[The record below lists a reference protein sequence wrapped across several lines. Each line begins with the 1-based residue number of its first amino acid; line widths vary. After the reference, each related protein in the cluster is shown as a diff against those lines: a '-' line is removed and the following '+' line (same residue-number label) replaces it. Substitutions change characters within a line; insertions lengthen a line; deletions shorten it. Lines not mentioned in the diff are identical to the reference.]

1 MSLCHVFEIGRY
13 KMKGKKRIPRIAII
27 LFIVALIGPGVQL
40 GKYVL
45 NNQPSIVAQ
54 SVDVDSKIHLKTV
67 KSVSFNDPQRSLPD
81 YQIIVKNDLFDPL
94 GGQRSLTVAKVSLPQ
109 QMTQVEK
116 KQAPPDPL
124 YKLTFTGVVQL
135 ESEDSA
141 IVEDLSKNKAY
152 YLKKGDKLK
161 DYTVEAITEDSITLS
176 NGNSRFT
183 TRIGSAFYYNTSGQ
197 ISTSEPSNNQVIAK
211 VSDSKTEE
219 TTSISSGSANQS
231 LIEQMKARRKKELE
245 QK

>member
-1 MSLCHVFEIGRY
+1 MSLCLVFEIGRY
-13 KMKGKKRIPRIAII
+13 KMKSKIRIPRIAII

-94 GGQRSLTVAKVSLPQ
+94 GGQRALTLATAPQ
-109 QMTQVEK
+109 QIAQVEK

-124 YKLTFTGVVQL
+124 YKLTFTGVVKL

-141 IVEDLSKNKAY
+141 IVEDLSKDKAY

-161 DYTVEAITEDSITLS
+161 DYTVETITEDSIVLN
-176 NGNSRFT
+176 NGNSKFT

-197 ISTSEPSNNQVIAK
+197 ISTSEPLNNQVVVKA
-211 VSDSKTEE
+211 SESKTEE
-219 TTSISSGSANQS
+219 TASINSGSANQS